1 MNVGVVVVLRRA
13 DEVDAAFKTVYDF
26 GFKHCQLICWNKELF
41 TRENADAVLA
51 AVEKYDL
58 KISTF
63 WCGWTGPT
71 AWNFTEGPQTLGL
84 VPECYRFQRMQEL
97 CLGSDFA
104 KMINVD
110 KVATHVGFMP
120 ENPSTEHYRSVVAA
134 IRVVAQHCKN
144 NGQYFLFETGQET
157 PTTLLRTIEDV
168 GTGNLGINL
177 DPANLILYGK
187 GNPIDALDT
196 FGQYVMDVH
205 AKDGFYPTNGNF
217 LGKEAKVGEG
227 KVNFPAFIARL
238 KEIGYTGTLTIERE
252 ISGEQQAID
261 IKDTKEYLEALI

>member
-1 MNVGVVVVLRRA
+1 MNVGVVVILRNA
-13 DEVDAAFKTVYDF
+13 DEVDAAFKSAYDL

-41 TRENADAVLA
+41 NRETADKVLA
-51 AVEKYDL
+51 ALKKYDL

-63 WCGWTGPT
+63 WCGWSGPT

-97 CLGSDFA
+97 CQGSDFA

-134 IRVVAQHCKN
+134 IRVVAAHCKA
-144 NGQYFLFETGQET
+144 NGQSFLFETGQET
-157 PTTLLRTIEDV
+157 PTTLLRTIQDV

-187 GNPIDALDT
+187 GNPVDALDT

-205 AKDGFYPTNGNF
+205 AKDGFYPTDGNN

-227 KVNFPAFIARL
+227 RVNFPALIARL
-238 KEIGYTGTLTIERE
+238 KEIGYSGTITIERE
-252 ISGEQQAID
+252 ISGEQQTID
-261 IKDTKEYLEALI
+261 IKDTKAYLEALI